1 MNKTLLKFSVG
12 LVALSLAV
20 CAAFFSIA
28 GLSKLFAG
36 ASIAVIAMAVT
47 LEASKLV
54 IASFLYRT
62 WSTVNK
68 VLRIYL
74 IGAVTIIALITSI
87 GIYGFLSA
95 AYQNTK
101 AEYELS
107 VTASDSLTVRQTYYD
122 NALTAFKIQLES
134 KNNQLQNLS
143 TIRSS
148 QEQRAASLVSNNKSS
163 RSTDRVAARTDS
175 DIKTVNAEI
184 AKLNDSIIKFSTESA
199 KLKLAST
206 QSKLK
211 NETNSELGS
220 LTFISKVTGLEMDT
234 VVNILII
241 LFMIVFDPLAICMV
255 LAFNQLNSKDEQ
267 KKHLIDIMKSDEE
280 LGLYEPGP
288 VNVIEDIIVNSP
300 EIVAPEQSADELPD
314 TPEGTGLESSI
325 IDNEDKDIIEEKI
338 VEQKEDIYG
347 ETKEQKEFKSRE
359 EEKQRRLQASV
370 GGAVK

>member
-1 MNKTLLKFSVG
+1 MNKTLLKFFVG

-68 VLRIYL
+68 ILRVYL
-74 IGAVTIIALITSI
+74 IGAVVIIALITSI

-107 VTASDSLTVRQTYYD
+107 ATASDSLSIKQTYYD
-122 NALTAFKIQLES
+122 NAVAAFKIQLES
-134 KNNQLQNLS
+134 KNNQLQTLS
-143 TIRSS
+143 NIRTS

-163 RSTDRVAARTDS
+163 KSTDKFAARTDS
-175 DIKTVNAEI
+175 DIKAINTEI
-184 AKLNDSIIKFSTESA
+184 TKLNDSIIKFSTESA
-199 KLKLAST
+199 RLKLSAT
-206 QSKLK
+206 QSKLQ
-211 NETNSELGS
+211 NEANSELGS

-255 LAFNQLNSKDEQ
+255 LAFNQLNIKDEQ
-267 KKHLIDIMKSDEE
+267 KQHLIDIMNSDEE

-288 VNVIEDIIVNSP
+288 VNLIEDIIVNEP
-300 EIVAPEQSADELPD
+300 ELVQPEQVTNNLVEEP
-314 TPEGTGLESSI
+314 TETGLDSSI
-325 IDNEDKDIIEEKI
+325 IDNVDNDIIEEVI
-338 VEQKEDIYG
+338 TEEREDIYG
-347 ETKEQKEFKSRE
+347 ESEEQKETNRRE
-359 EEKQRRLQASV
+359 REKQKRLQASI
-370 GGAVK
+370 GGATK